1 VFGTPVGGRTELD
14 ELRDRVAGRLHL
26 EELRERKPPLAV
38 RLARLAWP
46 LAVGLALLFNVAALL
61 YAAIH

>member
-1 VFGTPVGGRTELD
+1 VRTAEGVVSF
-14 ELRDRVAGRLHL
+14 DRPIPGSFEAGKLHL
-26 EELRERKPPLAV
+26 EELRKKEPPLAV

-46 LAVGLALLFNVAALL
+46 IAVGLALSLNVAALL